1 MFAGVVGARKSI
13 SHDCFPDFSGKSSLV
28 FNFIILFV
36 LYSDCNCQHEP
47 FEHLAKI
54 DRLLLRKYL
63 LFKVFMLNVFF

>member
-1 MFAGVVGARKSI
+1 M
-13 SHDCFPDFSGKSSLV
+13 
-28 FNFIILFV
+28 ILFV
-36 LYSDCNCQHEP
+36 FYSDCNCQHEP

>member
-1 MFAGVVGARKSI
+1 M
-13 SHDCFPDFSGKSSLV
+13 
-28 FNFIILFV
+28 ILFV

-63 LFKVFMLNVFF
+63 LFKVFMLNVFFDLYNQPNNFVDYRFFINFG

>member
-1 MFAGVVGARKSI
+1 VLTGLVGAGKSI
-13 SHDCFPDFSGKSSLV
+13 SHDCFPDFSGKSQV
-28 FNFIILFV
+28 DFNAMILFV

-63 LFKVFMLNVFF
+63 LFKVFMINVFF